1 MLNLDNEAYVEG
13 LLKEKINNIDEF
25 DGNNIMQ

>member
-13 LLKEKINNIDEF
+13 LLKEKINNNDEF

>member
-13 LLKEKINNIDEF
+13 LLKEKINNNDEY
-25 DGNNIMQ
+25 DSSNIMQ